1 MADNM
6 DNVPKA
12 SLGEENEAPRL
23 AKLKRS
29 NPFTVPSNYFE
40 ELEVRINQSVFMSSL
55 QKNEATGFT
64 VPIDYF
70 DTLEVQIKSRV
81 SLEQFKRGAQEGF
94 AVPDGYFEKL
104 QQRITAETT
113 EKKKTI
119 KLWHQPL
126 FKYAVA
132 ACLVIA
138 STTGWFANEHYQNK
152 QLLKTELAK
161 EQMLY
166 DIDESVIME
175 YMQEAQNVKTAS
187 FTDSEMENY
196 ILDNFSASDL
206 SNNL

>member
-6 DNVPKA
+6 
-12 SLGEENEAPRL
+12 EWENEAPQL
-23 AKLKRS
+23 AKLKKS

-40 ELEVRINQSVFMSSL
+40 GLEERINQSVFISAL
-55 QKNEATGFT
+55 QKNEDAGFT
-64 VPIDYF
+64 VPANYF
-70 DTLEVQIKSRV
+70 DTLEQQIKSRV
-81 SLEQFKRGAQEGF
+81 SLAQFKDGKQDGF
-94 AVPDGYFEKL
+94 AVPSGYFEKL
-104 QQRITAETT
+104 QANITAQTIG
-113 EKKKTI
+113 KKKTI

-138 STTGWFANEHYQNK
+138 STTGWFANEHYQNN
-152 QLLKTELAK
+152 QLRKTELAK

-187 FTDSEMENY
+187 FTESEMENY
-196 ILDNFSASDL
+196 ILDNFSTNDL

>member
-6 DNVPKA
+6 
-12 SLGEENEAPRL
+12 EWENEAPQL
-23 AKLKRS
+23 AKLKKS

-40 ELEVRINQSVFMSSL
+40 ELGERINQSVFISSL
-55 QKNEATGFT
+55 PKSEQTGFNT
-64 VPIDYF
+64 PANYF
-70 DTLEVQIKSRV
+70 ETLESQIKSRIL
-81 SLEQFKRGAQEGF
+81 LEQFKDGKQEGF
-94 AVPDGYFEKL
+94 DVPKGYFEKL
-104 QQRITAETT
+104 QQNISAQTID
-113 EKKKTI
+113 KKKTV

-152 QLLKTELAK
+152 QLRNNELAK

-175 YMQEAQNVKTAS
+175 YMQEAQNVKSAS
-187 FTDSEMENY
+187 FTDTEMENY
-196 ILDNFSASDL
+196 ILDNFSTNDL